1 MTRLDKYL
9 GAAGFSR
16 SEARS
21 AIARGRAAID
31 GRVEADAAAKVPEG
45 ARVALDGV
53 VIGQPGHVHLMMNK
67 PPGVITAGSDARHR
81 TVFDL
86 LDARERHL
94 PGLCAVGRLDRDTTG
109 LLLFTT
115 DGQLAHRLISPRFT
129 VEKVYLARV
138 DGALDEAH
146 VRAMAEGIKL
156 KDFTAQPARLRIIE
170 SDLGELTVT
179 EGKYHQVKRM
189 FAALGREVIALNRA
203 SLGGVVLDAALAPGA
218 VRALTGGE
226 AALLYAITR
235 LEEPS

>member
-1 MTRLDKYL
+1 MRLDKYL
-9 GAAGFSR
+9 GAMGLSR

-21 AIARGRAAID
+21 AIARGRASVD
-31 GRVEADAAAKVPEG
+31 GRVSTDAGFQVPEG
-45 ARVALDGV
+45 ARVALDGAV
-53 VIGQPGHVHLMMNK
+53 ACQPGHVHLMMNK
-67 PPGVITAGSDARHR
+67 PSGVITAGSDARHR

-86 LDARERHL
+86 LGAKERGL

-138 DGALDEAH
+138 DGALGEAH

-156 KDFTAQPARLRIIE
+156 KDFTAQPARLRIVE
-170 SDLGELTVT
+170 PDLGELTVT

-189 FAALGREVIALNRA
+189 FGALGREVLALHRA
-203 SLGGVVLDAALAPGA
+203 SVGGVALDAALAPGA
-218 VRALTGGE
+218 VRALTTGE